1 VARKIATKA
10 LRHKVSPTDPK
21 EKIALSF
28 LPCTLFYVLKVRTAT
43 ILIEK
48 EIIEQCRKGNLQD
61 FRKLVEK
68 SSPFAYSVA
77 FRLIGDEAQADDIVQ
92 ETMITIWKSI
102 RRIKSAESFRIVV
115 NTCYDEMRR
124 KKSHPEFIADE
135 KAWLKI
141 AERVSENPGSDLEN
155 NEMAIMIAAF
165 TDKLSPK
172 QKAVFVLADLEE
184 MSNEEISSVTG
195 MSRLNVKA
203 NLHYA
208 RKSISE
214 MIRKHL

>member
-1 VARKIATKA
+1 
-10 LRHKVSPTDPK
+10 
-21 EKIALSF
+21 
-28 LPCTLFYVLKVRTAT
+28 
-43 ILIEK
+43 LIDN

-77 FRLIGDEAQADDIVQ
+77 FRMIGDEAQADDIVQ

-102 RRIKSAESFRIVV
+102 GRIKSAESFKTWMYRIVV
-115 NTCYDEMRR
+115 NKCYDEMRR

-135 KAWLKI
+135 KVWLKI
-141 AERVSENPGSDLEN
+141 AERVSGNPGSDLEN
-155 NEMAIMIAAF
+155 KEMTIMIAAF
-165 TDKLSPK
+165 TERLSPK

-184 MSNEEISSVTG
+184 MSNEEISAVTG

-208 RKSISE
+208 RKSIAE